1 MRNDQRRLHGGGSLE
16 HGWQGEESAE
26 AHVGNS
32 IWFPMAA
39 MQDLNSDLWRCRRE
53 GWRSQWDSKEGFEIL
68 DKQVELF
75 SLER

>member
-39 MQDLNSDLWRCRRE
+39 MQDLNSDLWRCRR
-53 GWRSQWDSKEGFEIL
+53 
-68 DKQVELF
+68 
-75 SLER
+75 